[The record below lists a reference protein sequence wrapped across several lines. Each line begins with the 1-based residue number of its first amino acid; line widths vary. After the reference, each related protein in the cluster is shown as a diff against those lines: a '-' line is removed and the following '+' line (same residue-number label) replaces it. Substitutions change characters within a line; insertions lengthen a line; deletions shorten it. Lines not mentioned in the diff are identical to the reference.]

1 MSSEPYQFKALPE
14 LGWAVLI
21 GLVVVLGEALL
32 TFDESVFSD
41 PRAWGVALITGAA
54 RSVGASVLNTLR
66 KGSA

>member
-1 MSSEPYQFKALPE
+1 MYEIKPLPE

-41 PRAWGVALITGAA
+41 PRAWGVALLSGAA
-54 RSVGASVLNTLR
+54 RSVGASILNTLR
-66 KGSA
+66 RSSA